1 VPAVL
6 LSILGGVVVDR
17 IPRRTA
23 MLAADLVRG
32 LAVAVIAVL
41 VTGHEITL
49 LELALMAVVFGAADA
64 FGGPAFLAL
73 VPELVPVELIT
84 QANALNSTSAELA
97 VNLIGPALG
106 G

>member
-1 VPAVL
+1 
-6 LSILGGVVVDR
+6 
-17 IPRRTA
+17 
-23 MLAADLVRG
+23 
-32 LAVAVIAVL
+32 
-41 VTGHEITL
+41 
-49 LELALMAVVFGAADA
+49 MAVVFGAADA